1 MGYGWSEKAKSEL
14 AEGRS
19 IEINPR
25 GNSMTPKIKS
35 GQQITLSP
43 IGDREI
49 EIDDIVFCKVNGNE
63 YVHLVKGL
71 RSNGEEVLIG
81 NNHGRINGWTNKK
94 NIFGIVT
101 QR

>member
-1 MGYGWSEKAKSEL
+1 MGYGWSEKAKVEL
-14 AEGRS
+14 AAGRS

-49 EIDDIVFCKVNGNE
+49 KNDDIVFCKVNGNE
-63 YVHLVKGL
+63 YVHLVK
-71 RSNGEEVLIG
+71 EDLIA
-81 NNHGRINGWTNKK
+81 N
-94 NIFGIVT
+94 
-101 QR
+101 